1 MPFSTAARSDS
12 EVIMTKPNEPLDYR
26 TQLSRRRLL
35 GGLGA
40 LTVTLTSPI
49 WKVATAFASAP
60 AARHFIGVFSA
71 NGTIAAEFFPG
82 LSANVKGRPNFSPS
96 VTTGTDT
103 PLTAASLGRILQP
116 LAAHV
121 SQMIVLQGVDMISTV
136 SDQLGT
142 MVAKPGGPHMKGP
155 GAMLT
160 GGSLLPGSFTG
171 AGGPAGWADRQSV
184 DNYIATQIGT
194 TTTFPHLE
202 FGARAIGQE
211 PLRVISY
218 AAANTPNLPTQ
229 DPMQMYTKMFANANL
244 SSGQLTQ
251 LIADRKSVIDFLM
264 SDIATLQTRLTP
276 SDKTL
281 LDGHLTGIRA
291 LETQLSGSVASCKA
305 TTAPAAMDATSITN
319 YPTVAKLM
327 MDMMLMAQTCGM
339 TNVTTFMFANADS
352 WQFYPFATG
361 YPAGSSP
368 AGANE
373 EHHTT
378 SHCSDNDAANIE
390 NLVLINI
397 WHAVQVNY
405 MLDYLATTLDSD
417 GSKMLDNTV
426 LLWGNELGVG
436 NTHDYKNIPWVIA
449 GGAGGAIKSGRFL
462 QYPHVPHNN
471 LLTSICNAMG
481 LPDKTFG
488 IPGVCTGPLASP
500 SLTG

>member
-1 MPFSTAARSDS
+1 
-12 EVIMTKPNEPLDYR
+12 MTKPNEPLDYR

-305 TTAPAAMDATSITN
+305 TTAPAAMDATAIGN
-319 YPTVAKLM
+319 YPKVVQLM

>member
-1 MPFSTAARSDS
+1 
-12 EVIMTKPNEPLDYR
+12 MTNPHAPLDYR
-26 TQLSRRRLL
+26 TTLSRRRLL

-60 AARHFIGVFSA
+60 AARRFIGVFSA

-82 LSANVKGRPNFSPS
+82 LSANAKTQPNFSPT
-96 VTTGTDT
+96 VTAGTDT

-136 SDQLGT
+136 SNQLGT
-142 MVAKPGGPHMKGP
+142 MTAKPGGPHMKGP

-184 DNYIATQIGT
+184 DNLIATRIGT
-194 TTTFPHLE
+194 ATTFPHLE
-202 FGARAIGQE
+202 FGVRAIGQE

-218 AAANTPNLPTQ
+218 AGANTPNLPTQ
-229 DPMQMYTKMFANANL
+229 DPMQMYTKMFANASL

-251 LIADRKSVIDFLM
+251 LIADRKSVIDFLK
-264 SDIATLQTRLTP
+264 SDISTLQARLTP
-276 SDKTL
+276 SDKTR
-281 LDGHLTGIRA
+281 LDGHLTGIRS
-291 LETQLSGSVASCKA
+291 LEQQLTNSVASCK
-305 TTAPAAMDATSITN
+305 TPSAPAAMDPNNMAN
-319 YPTVAKLM
+319 YPTIAKLM
-327 MDMMLMAQTCGM
+327 MDMMLTAQTCGM

-361 YPAGSSP
+361 YPVGSSP

-378 SHCSDNDAANIE
+378 SHCNDSDATNIE
-390 NLVLINI
+390 HLVLINI
-397 WHAVQVNY
+397 WHSVQINY
-405 MLDYLATTLDSD
+405 MLDYLASTLDSD

-436 NTHDYKNIPWVIA
+436 NTHDYKNIPWVVA

-471 LLTSICNAMG
+471 LLTSICQAMG
-481 LPDKTFG
+481 FSDVTTFG

-500 SLTG
+500 SLSG

>member
-12 EVIMTKPNEPLDYR
+12 EVIMTKPNEPLDFR

-40 LTVTLTSPI
+40 LTVTLTSPV
-49 WKVATAFASAP
+49 WKVATAFASTP
-60 AARHFIGVFSA
+60 AARRFIGVFSA

-136 SDQLGT
+136 SNTLGT
-142 MVAKPGGPHMKGP
+142 MTAKPGGPHMKGP

-160 GGSLLPGSFTG
+160 GGSLLPGSFSG

-184 DNYIATQIGT
+184 DNYIASRIGT

-202 FGARAIGQE
+202 LAARATGQE

-229 DPMQMYTKMFANANL
+229 DPMQMYTKMFATSSL

-251 LIADRKSVIDFLM
+251 LIADRKSVIDFLT
-264 SDIATLQTRLTP
+264 SDIATLKSRLTP
-276 SDKTL
+276 SDQTR
-281 LDGHLTGIRA
+281 LDAHLTGIRA
-291 LETQLSGSVASCKA
+291 LETQLSGSVASCKP
-305 TTAPAAMDATSITN
+305 TAAPPAMDPTSITA
-319 YPTVAKLM
+319 YPTIAKLL
-327 MDMMLMAQTCGM
+327 MDMMLTAHACGM
-339 TNVTTFMFANADS
+339 TNVSTFMFANADS

-361 YPAGSSP
+361 YPVGSSP

-373 EHHTT
+373 EHHNT

-481 LPDKTFG
+481 LPDTTFG